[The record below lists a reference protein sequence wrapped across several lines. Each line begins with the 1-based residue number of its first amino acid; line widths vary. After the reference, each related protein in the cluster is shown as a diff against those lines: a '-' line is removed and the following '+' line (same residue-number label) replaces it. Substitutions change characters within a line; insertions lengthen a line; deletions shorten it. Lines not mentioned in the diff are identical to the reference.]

1 MSERRVAA
9 TDERRKNFFFDASS
23 FFMVGPFL
31 AFSRKNAENKE
42 KTSVFTEVS
51 SWFRL
56 ELNQRHADFQST
68 ALPTELQNHFGDP
81 IIDYFFQLVKG
92 KENITVIFL
101 KKLLNLEVLDGI
113 IGFP

>member
-1 MSERRVAA
+1 MRLIF
-9 TDERRKNFFFDASS
+9 K
-23 FFMVGPFL
+23 L
-31 AFSRKNAENKE
+31 FSKKLPKIKKKPRF
-42 KTSVFTEVS
+42 FTEVS

-81 IIDYFFQLVKG
+81 IIDYFFHLVKG

-101 KKLLNLEVLDGI
+101 KKLLNLVLLDG
-113 IGFP
+113 

>member
-1 MSERRVAA
+1 MSRQI
-9 TDERRKNFFFDASS
+9 FFIYVELFEE
-23 FFMVGPFL
+23 MV
-31 AFSRKNAENKE
+31 KIAENKE

-81 IIDYFFQLVKG
+81 II
-92 KENITVIFL
+92 E
-101 KKLLNLEVLDGI
+101 
-113 IGFP
+113 

>member
-1 MSERRVAA
+1 MSRQI
-9 TDERRKNFFFDASS
+9 FFIYVELFEE
-23 FFMVGPFL
+23 MVKI
-31 AFSRKNAENKE
+31 SENKE

-81 IIDYFFQLVKG
+81 IIEYYLMLVKG
-92 KENITVIFL
+92 K
-101 KKLLNLEVLDGI
+101 
-113 IGFP
+113 

>member
-1 MSERRVAA
+1 MF
-9 TDERRKNFFFDASS
+9 K
-23 FFMVGPFL
+23 
-31 AFSRKNAENKE
+31 NKE

-81 IIDYFFQLVKG
+81 IIHIYFHLVKG

-101 KKLLNLEVLDGI
+101 KKLLNLELLDGTFRCPHGVCHEGVCI
-113 IGFP
+113 FYFRWSP

>member
-1 MSERRVAA
+1 M
-9 TDERRKNFFFDASS
+9 TIKKC
-23 FFMVGPFL
+23 G
-31 AFSRKNAENKE
+31 KKE
-42 KTSVFTEVS
+42 KTSAFTEVS

-81 IIDYFFQLVKG
+81 IIDIYFPLVKG

-101 KKLLNLEVLDGI
+101 KKLLNLVLLDGKL
-113 IGFP
+113 GVP

>member
-1 MSERRVAA
+1 MPAVARA
-9 TDERRKNFFFDASS
+9 FFF
-23 FFMVGPFL
+23 VFL
-31 AFSRKNAENKE
+31 EGDSR
-42 KTSVFTEVS
+42 S

-81 IIDYFFQLVKG
+81 IIHIYFHLVKG

-101 KKLLNLEVLDGI
+101 KKLLNLVLLDGQLRCPMEKSVGNVSFI
-113 IGFP
+113 F

>member
-1 MSERRVAA
+1 MC
-9 TDERRKNFFFDASS
+9 
-23 FFMVGPFL
+23 
-31 AFSRKNAENKE
+31 FSRKIAENKE

-81 IIDYFFQLVKG
+81 IIDIYFRLVKG

-101 KKLLNLEVLDGI
+101 KKLLNLVLLDGLLRCPMEKLWEMCSL
-113 IGFP
+113 F

>member
-1 MSERRVAA
+1 MKKMGMSELFEGGNCV
-9 TDERRKNFFFDASS
+9 KI
-23 FFMVGPFL
+23 
-31 AFSRKNAENKE
+31 AENKE

-81 IIDYFFQLVKG
+81 IIDIYFPLVKG

-101 KKLLNLEVLDGI
+101 KKLLNLVLLDGI
-113 IGFP
+113 IRCPME

>member
-1 MSERRVAA
+1 
-9 TDERRKNFFFDASS
+9 
-23 FFMVGPFL
+23 MVKENKSGVTI
-31 AFSRKNAENKE
+31 KNAENKE

-81 IIDYFFQLVKG
+81 IIDIYFPLVKG

-101 KKLLNLEVLDGI
+101 KKLLNLVLLDGKL
-113 IGFP
+113 GVP